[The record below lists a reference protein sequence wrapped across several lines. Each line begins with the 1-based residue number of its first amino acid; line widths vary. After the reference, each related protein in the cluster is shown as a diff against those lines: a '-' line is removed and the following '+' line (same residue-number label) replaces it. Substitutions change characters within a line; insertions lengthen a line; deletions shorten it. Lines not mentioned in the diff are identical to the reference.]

1 MDLVIRTSSLSTK
14 NSFAGQVTESA
25 LHERAPPP
33 RDALLPRALSSFLI
47 ASLLVSL
54 LAIFMEWL
62 VRGRF
67 GVV

>member
-1 MDLVIRTSSLSTK
+1 MDSRVLILD
-14 NSFAGQVTESA
+14 GQSC
-25 LHERAPPP
+25 PPT

-67 GVV
+67 GVD